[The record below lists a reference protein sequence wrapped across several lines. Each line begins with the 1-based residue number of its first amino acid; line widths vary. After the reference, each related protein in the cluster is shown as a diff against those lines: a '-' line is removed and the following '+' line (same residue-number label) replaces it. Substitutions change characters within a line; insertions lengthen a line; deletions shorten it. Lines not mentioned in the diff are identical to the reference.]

1 MSAQGKVKKSKN
13 QYRREKAKQKKKH
26 EQIKDAAIR
35 EISSDSHKEEPK
47 STGPSLLDNMEEV
60 QVPEY
65 YQSLFSKFT
74 SENPATKSNENAEGE
89 QIFYSDEESEEE
101 EEEKTAAKS
110 TSRKSKKNRI
120 PLAELKAIAPKPE
133 LVEWYDAN
141 APDPE
146 LVVQIKAIPGVVP
159 VPGHWQLKRE
169 YLSSRRGVMK
179 APFDLPDYIKATGIM
194 EMRDALKEDEST
206 LAQKTRERV
215 QPKMGRLDIDYQ
227 KLHDAIFKL
236 QTKPRMYQVGEVYY
250 ESKESEVDV
259 HAYRPGKL
267 SQRLKKALNIPP
279 GAPPPWLLS
288 MQRYGPP
295 ASYPGLRIP
304 GLNAPIPPGAQW
316 GFQPGGYGR
325 MPVDAEGNP
334 LYGDV
339 LGSAVAIVNSSGL
352 SQKIEWGS
360 MVDDYGQEDDE
371 EDDES
376 DDDEDENDEEFSEND
391 EEGAGYVDED
401 AAIIAGRNS
410 DRPVDNRRRVI
421 EEEDEEEIPGEDEEE
436 EAPVVVADQSE
447 SKPLYTVLEQKQD
460 SGGFLGSQTSYHVPT
475 TSEFQ
480 KTLSNLMTNSKE
492 SK

>member
-1 MSAQGKVKKSKN
+1 MSDQGKVKKSKN
-13 QYRREKAKQKKKH
+13 QYRREKAKQRKKL
-26 EQIKDAAIR
+26 EQIKDAAVK
-35 EISSDSHKEEPK
+35 EISSVTHKEEPLN
-47 STGPSLLDNMEEV
+47 TGHSILDKMEEV
-60 QVPEY
+60 DVPEY
-65 YQSLFSKFT
+65 YQSLFSRFIPDDT
-74 SENPATKSNENAEGE
+74 ATRSNENAEGE
-89 QIFYSDEESEEE
+89 QIFYSDEESEDEGQE
-101 EEEKTAAKS
+101 TTVAKS

-120 PLAELKAIAPKPE
+120 PLAELKAKAPKPE

-146 LVVQIKAIPGVVP
+146 LVVAIKAIPGVVP
-159 VPGHWQLKRE
+159 VPSHWQLKRE

-206 LAQKTRERV
+206 LSQKTRERV

-295 ASYPGLRIP
+295 ASYPGLCIP

-325 MPVDAEGNP
+325 MPVDEEGNP
-334 LYGDV
+334 LYGNV
-339 LGSAVAIVNSSGL
+339 LSSAVSVVNSDAL
-352 SQKIEWGS
+352 TRKIEWGS
-360 MVDDYGQEDDE
+360 MVDDYGQEEEESGDSEEE
-371 EDDES
+371 EDDE
-376 DDDEDENDEEFSEND
+376 DEGQYSEEEI
-391 EEGAGYVDED
+391 GAGYVDED
-401 AAIIAGRNS
+401 AALSAARNA
-410 DRPVDNRRRVI
+410 DKPVDNRRRVI
-421 EEEDEEEIPGEDEEE
+421 EEEDADEIPGEDEEE
-436 EAPVVVADQSE
+436 EAPVVVSDQSQ
-447 SKPLYTVLEQKQD
+447 SKPLYTVLEQKQE

-492 SK
+492 PK